1 MKPITIILFFLF
13 LGTGIAAQTPAV
25 LTKERMTWTK
35 ITDAVVNF
43 EHEVDTGEITFAG
56 KERYLSIDF
65 RVAEA
70 QIDLLNLEIYYENG
84 DKQDF
89 ALNEVIKVNRNSR
102 VIDLNGEERI
112 MRKIIFKYKAVPH
125 TDDKTVRLELWGSQ
139 I

>member
-13 LGTGIAAQTPAV
+13 LGTHVAAQTPPV
-25 LTKERMTWTK
+25 LSKERMTWK
-35 ITDAVVNF
+35 NITEVVVNF
-43 EHEVDTGEITFAG
+43 EHEVDTGEIIFAG
-56 KERYLSIDF
+56 NERYLSIDF

-70 QIDLLNLEIYYENG
+70 QINLLNLEIHYENG

-112 MRKIIFKYKAVPH
+112 MRKIVFKYKAVPH
-125 TDDKTVRLELWGSQ
+125 TDDKSVRLQLWGSQ